1 MINSFREWVLD
12 TFGLNDPRPLE
23 LPEFVGFTGGTA
35 RKAKKPLPPKTLSKL
50 KKESKK
56 DTVEKN
62 KVSKKKLK
70 ARKVD
75 PVDEEYEIDNI
86 FMKLDPHVPEAKKYR
101 LNTVYTEEQKLLY
114 HFRYINYSEESF
126 DLLQHAL
133 RNGLEVPDK
142 FVRFQDQLSL
152 KKGRLYFKE
161 LPILRPSEIQTLCRE
176 MYFDPEK
183 PISPDQIYREISNQA
198 ANLSRSKVRKAI
210 QSIEEYQRR
219 RAIRRPKKTEA
230 NFKVFFSNTAV
241 CDMFFINKL
250 AFFNVA
256 EAFSGYIKTYYVN
269 SSHAEL
275 IKKCMIDF
283 MKEIANYGHT
293 ITRVLCDPGSENK
306 KMKTIPNLEVIH
318 TKTAQP
324 MHLAEFYNSL
334 VARRINLY
342 LDLKFDPSEVLDL
355 IMNSL
360 NNRKR
365 QRRSHFTPIEILQMS
380 KQDQKRIA
388 QDIVYR
394 TPDEHYN
401 MKKIYRGS
409 FVRILMLSRK
419 DQRVRPMSYKGY
431 KIKYS
436 KEVYQVSRVKRVAGT
451 INVFK
456 YVINGKEYFR
466 NELLLV
472 PEFVDTVIPEIK
484 TQPLAEP
491 LFDDDDS
498 SGIYVPSELDEDD
511 DA

>member
-12 TFGLNDPRPLE
+12 SFGLNDPRPLE
-23 LPEFVGFTGGTA
+23 LPEFVGLTGGTA

-50 KKESKK
+50 KKKSKK
-56 DTVEKN
+56 DTVEKIEL
-62 KVSKKKLK
+62 SKKKLK
-70 ARKVD
+70 TRKVD

-86 FMKLDPHVPEAKKYR
+86 FMKLDPHVPEPKKYR

-114 HFRYINYSEESF
+114 HFRYLNYSEESF
-126 DLLQHAL
+126 DLLRHSL
-133 RNGLEVPDK
+133 LNGLEVPDK
-142 FVRFQDQLSL
+142 FVRFQDYLSL
-152 KKGRLYFKE
+152 KNGRLYFKE
-161 LPILRPSEIQTLCRE
+161 LPILRQAEIQTICRE
-176 MYFDPEK
+176 VFFDPEK
-183 PISPDQIYREISNQA
+183 PISPDQIYREISKQA
-198 ANLSRSKVRKAI
+198 ANLSRSKVRKAV
-210 QSIEEYQRR
+210 QSIENYQLR

-250 AFFNVA
+250 KFFNVA

-269 SSHAEL
+269 SAHADL

-306 KMKTIPNLEVIH
+306 RMKNIPNLQVIH

-342 LDLKFDPSEVLDL
+342 LDLKFDPSEVLEL

-365 QRRSHFTPIEILQMS
+365 QTRSHFTPIEILQMS

-394 TPDEHYN
+394 VPQEHYN

-436 KEVYQVSRVKRVAGT
+436 EDVYQVSRIKRVAGT

-456 YVINGKEYFR
+456 YVINKKEYFR

-472 PEFVDTVIPEIK
+472 PEYVDKVIPEIK
-484 TQPLAEP
+484 TLPLAEP

-498 SGIYVPSELDEDD
+498 SGIYVPSDLDESEDD
-511 DA
+511 